1 MMKPIPTVS
10 IALCSHNGGKFIG
23 EQLKSI
29 QEQSFK
35 PNEIIIC
42 DDNSS
47 DNTLEIIK
55 QFSKVLPIKLHQ
67 NIPALGTIKNFEYA
81 ISLCSGDI
89 IFLCDQDDY
98 WLAHKVEKLVK
109 YLGENATQEVV
120 FSNAIIVDEQ
130 LQPSDLTMWDR
141 VRFLD
146 EEITDW
152 NKGKA
157 LDILLIGNRVTGCTV
172 AIRNSFAKKAIPFP
186 THIHPNFIHDGWIAI
201 LASLTNQIGFVEESL
216 VWYRQH
222 DKQQVGIVEKER
234 EKIYVSS
241 RISRPRQE
249 KLKPF
254 LERESLYSNLLN
266 HIHQNYPELKNRTKA
281 LQTIAEHYKVRGNL
295 EENRLKRIFP
305 ILRNFY
311 RGNYHRY
318 QHLGSDWYGV
328 YLALLGDLFE

>member
-1 MMKPIPTVS
+1 MMKPMPRVS
-10 IALCSHNGGKFIG
+10 IALCSHNGGRFIG

-35 PNEIIIC
+35 PDEIIIC

-47 DNTLEIIK
+47 DNTLEVIK
-55 QFSKVLPIKLHQ
+55 QFSEVLPIKLHQ
-67 NIPALGTIKNFEYA
+67 NIPALGTVKNFEYA
-81 ISLCSGDI
+81 ISLCSSDI

-98 WLAHKVEKLVK
+98 WLPNKIEKLVN
-109 YLGENATQEVV
+109 YLETHPTHDVV
-120 FSNAIIVDEQ
+120 FSNAAIVDEN
-130 LQPSDLTMWDR
+130 LQPLNLTMWEKI
-141 VRFLD
+141 RFED
-146 EEITDW
+146 KEISLW
-152 NKGKA
+152 EKGKA
-157 LDILLIGNRVTGCTV
+157 LDLLLISNRVTGCTI
-172 AIRNSFAKKAIPFP
+172 AIRKPFAKKAIPFP
-186 THIHPNFIHDGWIAI
+186 THIHPNFIHDGWIAL
-201 LASLTNQIGFVEESL
+201 LASLTNQIGFINEPL
-216 VWYRQH
+216 VLYRQH
-222 DKQQVGIVEKER
+222 NSQQVGIIEKER
-234 EKIYVSS
+234 EKIHVSS

-254 LERESLYSNLLN
+254 LEKESLYTNLLK
-266 HIHQNYPELKNRTKA
+266 HIHQNYPELKSRTKA
-281 LQTIAEHYKVRGNL
+281 LQTIAEHYQVRGNL